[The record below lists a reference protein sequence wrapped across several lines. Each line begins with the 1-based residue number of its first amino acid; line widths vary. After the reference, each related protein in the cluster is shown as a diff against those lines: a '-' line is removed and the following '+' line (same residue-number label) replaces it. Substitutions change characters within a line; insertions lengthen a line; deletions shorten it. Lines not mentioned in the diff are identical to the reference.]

1 MNITNS
7 QNFLYD
13 IKLVEEIVG
22 KANFK
27 QNLDILEIGA
37 GKGIITKELAKI
49 GNVLALE
56 LDTNLYNNLIKNNTN
71 KNIEF
76 VNENILDH
84 KFNKDYNVFSNIP
97 FNITTDIL
105 TKLLKDNHIFDIY
118 LIMQYEPFLRFSE
131 NKEIYLTYK
140 YLLFKPFY
148 DMNLVHKFKE
158 TDFKPTPKA
167 RIILA
172 SFLRKTKPDIEF
184 KDIDLYLD
192 FISYLFSKKS
202 KLLLEKIDKLFSDK
216 QKEIIKKTLKIED
229 DYLFTSLS
237 YENII
242 YLFNTFNKYASD
254 RSKKIVENFF
264 KQKEEEKDNNPH
276 KNFSNKNKW

>member
-76 VNENILDH
+76 VNENILDY

-148 DMNLVHKFKE
+148 DMNVVHKFKE